1 MDKPPVP
8 WYNGR
13 EMERKDGAGMTVTY
27 IGHSG
32 FLVETGSCYYLFDYF
47 QGPLPPLNRDKPVI
61 VLSSHSHHDHY
72 NPAVF
77 SMLTRQGVGQIFP
90 VLSSDIPPRNRPE
103 HLRCRVVSPG
113 ETCILPQGQTLKAY
127 RSTDLGVAFCIRDG
141 EDRIYHAGDLNDWVW
156 QGEPEADNRRMTLEY
171 RRELDRLAQDLA
183 GQTLTAAFVVLDPR
197 QEEDYARGL
206 RYFLDRVAAE
216 RVYPMHFWE
225 QPQVVR
231 RFLEEYPQYA
241 GRIVPPDSWNI
252 VR

>member
-1 MDKPPVP
+1 
-8 WYNGR
+8 
-13 EMERKDGAGMTVTY
+13 MTVTY

-47 QGPLPPLNRDKPVI
+47 RGQLPPLNRDKPVI

-77 SMLTRQGVGQIFP
+77 SMLGRQGVGQIFP
-90 VLSSDIPPRNRPE
+90 VLSSDIPPRDRPE

-141 EDRIYHAGDLNDWVW
+141 EERIYHAGDLNDWVW
-156 QGEPEADNRRMTLEY
+156 QGEPEADNRRMTLDY
-171 RRELDRLAQDLA
+171 RREIDRLAQDLA

-206 RYFLDRVAAE
+206 RYFLDRVPAE

-241 GRIVPPDSWNI
+241 GRIVPPDSWNT